1 MNRKNTFIAIG
12 VIGIGFIL
20 YKLLIGF
27 VLPITLL
34 VSLGYVLKFLLKG
47 SESEP
52 ENDSVNEVSQI
63 LTNNEPPSSIQ
74 DIVEIKPIEEDKSVE
89 GVNFSEE
96 DKSEEGVNSSEEDKS
111 EEGVSPN
118 KKNKPFGV

>member
-12 VIGIGFIL
+12 VFGIGFIL

-27 VLPITLL
+27 ILPITLL

-52 ENDSVNEVSQI
+52 DNDSVKEVSQL
-63 LTNNEPPSSIQ
+63 LTNNEQPSSIQ
-74 DIVEIKPIEEDKSVE
+74 DIVEIKPIEEDKSGE
-89 GVNFSEE
+89 GSNSLEE
-96 DKSEEGVNSSEEDKS
+96 DKSG
-111 EEGVSPN
+111 EGVSPN